1 MKALL
6 VRVGV
11 DSSCGNWNGLADSR
25 TDEFVYVP
33 IPESQENHSQ
43 LVRYYNEFESS
54 VKKFGSQ
61 LPAWLEKER
70 MHLDPDFSTLTY
82 GDKGREPFRLAQ
94 NFQPVI

>member
-25 TDEFVYVP
+25 NDEFVYVP

-43 LVRYYNEFESS
+43 LVRYYNE
-54 VKKFGSQ
+54 
-61 LPAWLEKER
+61 
-70 MHLDPDFSTLTY
+70 
-82 GDKGREPFRLAQ
+82 
-94 NFQPVI
+94 